1 MPDHR
6 HLIEQKVQDIL
17 LHDWDPIGVS
27 ELDGA
32 LDEYDL
38 YARSLPDMLL
48 AGASEG
54 ELYRYLAWAEF
65 DHMGLPRQGTR
76 APVVAQKLFRLTET

>member
-1 MPDHR
+1 MPDHQS
-6 HLIEQKVQDIL
+6 LIEQKVRTIL

-38 YARSLPDMLL
+38 YARSLSDMLL
-48 AGASEG
+48 AGASED

-65 DHMGLPRQGTR
+65 EHMGLPRQGTR

>member
-1 MPDHR
+1 MPDH
-6 HLIEQKVQDIL
+6 HSLIEQKVRSIL

-27 ELDGA
+27 KLDGA

-38 YARSLPDMLL
+38 YARSLSDMLL
-48 AGASEG
+48 AGASEE
-54 ELYRYLAWAEF
+54 ELYGYLAWAEF
-65 DHMGLPRQGTR
+65 EHRGLPKQGSN

>member
-1 MPDHR
+1 MPDH
-6 HLIEQKVQDIL
+6 HSLIEQKVRSIL

-27 ELDGA
+27 KLDGA

-38 YARSLPDMLL
+38 YARSLSDMLL
-48 AGASEG
+48 AGASEE

-65 DHMGLPRQGTR
+65 EHMGLPKQGSN
-76 APVVAQKLFRLTET
+76 APAIAQKLFRLTET